1 MSLTL
6 AQSDKVVPQST
17 LESLRQSEG
26 LTARLLET
34 SRDCVKFLGLDARL
48 QYMTEGGTA
57 VLEICDLGPLIGSS

>member
-17 LESLRQSEG
+17 LESLRQCEG

-48 QYMTEGGTA
+48 QYMIEGGTA